1 MRRQIAVGA
10 VAEAQA
16 SSRGNRMIAA
26 GVDLATVSALLGHA
40 GVRVMAAVYVHATSR
55 SPADT
60 IGKFER

>member
-1 MRRQIAVGA
+1 
-10 VAEAQA
+10 
-16 SSRGNRMIAA
+16 MIAA